1 MLWVVLFVLIILGM
15 PLSALPVNVSVS
27 DSVTMEI
34 VKGTDYVLGDE
45 FAINLAEVSLVA
57 PKENGKGTDWHRF
70 EIILLYRNGHLHEY
84 RRNMGLSKNF
94 KAGTIRVMGGVVD
107 GKKVYQEHTIN
118 ELREMADDM
127 RWNKQAIDVKELFQL
142 A

>member
-1 MLWVVLFVLIILGM
+1 M
-15 PLSALPVNVSVS
+15 N
-27 DSVTMEI
+27 I

-45 FAINLAEVSLVA
+45 YAINLAEVNLVS
-57 PKENGKGTDWHRF
+57 PNEDSKGTDWHRF
-70 EIILLYRNGHLHEY
+70 EVILLYRGGHLHEY
-84 RRNMGLSKNF
+84 RRNLGLSSNF
-94 KAGTIRVMGGVVD
+94 TANPFRVMGGVVD
-107 GKKVYQEHTIN
+107 GNKVYQEHTIN